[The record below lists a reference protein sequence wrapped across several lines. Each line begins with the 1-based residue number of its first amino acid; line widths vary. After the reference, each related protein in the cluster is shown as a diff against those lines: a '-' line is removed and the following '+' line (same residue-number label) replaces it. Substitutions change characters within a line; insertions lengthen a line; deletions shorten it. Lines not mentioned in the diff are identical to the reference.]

1 LVYDVVG
8 FADQIGNSFILT
20 PFCVMLE
27 AKKSSTFTSL
37 ATYRKRVSFF
47 CCEMHSAGLEPAA
60 RNLEGCCSILSE
72 LRMREIRDCHKR
84 AEKTRI
90 GKQTLETKLLNY

>member
-1 LVYDVVG
+1 
-8 FADQIGNSFILT
+8 
-20 PFCVMLE
+20 MLE
-27 AKKSSTFTSL
+27 AKNYSNFTSL
-37 ATYRKRVSFF
+37 ATYRKVGSFF

-72 LRMREIRDCHKR
+72 LRMRSARDCNKK

-90 GKQTLETKLLNY
+90 GKQILETKLLNC